1 MKTQTVALIGGGL
14 LAVGGLA
21 WWNRYVVLV
30 VTSDVTGA
38 KPSFTAVRSYA
49 FTEAGARAA
58 AALASTT
65 AKVGQTVYI
74 TQRQRVRAI
83 YNVGTPNENKGADE
97 AAMTAQA
104 RAFGL
109 PLAGLR

>member
-1 MKTQTVALIGGGL
+1 MNTKTVALIGGGL
-14 LAVGGLA
+14 LALGGLA
-21 WWNRYVVLV
+21 WWNRYVILV
-30 VTSDVTGA
+30 VTSDITGV
-38 KPSFTAVRSYA
+38 KPSFTAVRMYA
-49 FTEAGARAA
+49 FTEEGARTS

-74 TQRQRVRAI
+74 TQRQRVRAV
-83 YNVGTPNENKGADE
+83 YNVGTPDENKGADE
-97 AAMTAQA
+97 DTMTAQA